1 MLCIVRFEIDD
12 AQRWNVECR
21 ITSSIRSRT
30 EWSKSFF
37 SSVLREREQNNVRG
51 FSYSLAIFMYGIH
64 TTHSRA
70 AKEKK
75 KERNDRLAAMYTDC
89 GIHMFFIYFSF
100 RREEKTQLRKM
111 PVCFCIPLYFFS
123 LILLVSHTSNIVACW
138 ICSCSYYLISFNRY
152 FFLNLFNFFSFQI
165 SQF

>member
-75 KERNDRLAAMYTDC
+75 REKRSAGCYVYGLRYSYVFYL
-89 GIHMFFIYFSF
+89 FFVSK
-100 RREEKTQLRKM
+100 RRKNTAPKNAGL
-111 PVCFCIPLYFFS
+111 LLHSS
-123 LILLVSHTSNIVACW
+123 LLFLLDFASLTYV
-138 ICSCSYYLISFNRY
+138 
-152 FFLNLFNFFSFQI
+152 
-165 SQF
+165 